1 LSDNLPVM
9 QQTSAEPSRI
19 LVVDDE
25 APMCALVEHILT
37 AAGYETLCA
46 GDGQEALELMNT
58 RGPFALVVAD
68 VMMPGMTGDEL
79 VAQLRRAEPDL
90 KILYLTGYVDRLFEK
105 KSRLWEDEA
114 FLEKPFKPEALVEAV
129 ALLLSGRISPAAV

>member
-1 LSDNLPVM
+1 M
-9 QQTSAEPSRI
+9 QPTSAEPSRI

-46 GDGQEALELMNT
+46 GNGPEALELMNT
-58 RGPFALVVAD
+58 RGPFKLVVAD
-68 VMMPGMTGDEL
+68 VVMPHMTGDEL
-79 VAQLRRAEPDL
+79 GARLRRIDPEL

-105 KSRLWEDEA
+105 KNRLWEDEA
-114 FLEKPFKPEALVEAV
+114 FLEKPIKPEGLVEAV
-129 ALLLSGRISPAAV
+129 SLLLSGRISSAAV